1 MDKLIVKA
9 RIAGLF
15 PSDDKQFPS
24 TGDFAAQGLAVE
36 LRKRLL
42 QNRKN
47 VSANGT
53 LAVTGYPISMPYGE
67 VEVEVQ
73 SVSNDDEEHV
83 TITLPDSITSGMTTQ
98 EYENHRYY
106 VEDTLLEV
114 YDEHQFWK
122 TGVVAEIE
130 DAFEFASVK
139 SPFGNFQNLDGFL
152 RKITS
157 VSRHT
162 DNQELVDACIKLQEA
177 LNAVNKKL
185 EELL

>member
-9 RIAGLF
+9 RIAGLE
-15 PSDDKQFPS
+15 PIENKQFPS
-24 TGDFAAQGLAVE
+24 TGEFAAQGLAVE

-83 TITLPDSITSGMTTQ
+83 TITLPESITSGMTTQ

-114 YDEHQFWK
+114 YDEHRFWK

>member
-42 QNRKN
+42 RSKKYN
-47 VSANGT
+47 
-53 LAVTGYPISMPYGE
+53 E
-67 VEVEVQ
+67 VEVTVE
-73 SVSNDDEEHV
+73 SVSNDDEEYV
-83 TITLPDSITSGMTTQ
+83 TITLPDSVTSGMTTQ
-98 EYENHRYY
+98 EYEEHRYY

-122 TGVVAEIE
+122 IGVVAEIE

-177 LNAVNKKL
+177 LNEVNNKL

>member
-9 RIAGLF
+9 RIAGLD
-15 PSDDKQFPS
+15 PKENKQFPS
-24 TGDFAAQGLAVE
+24 TGDFAAQGLSVE

-42 QNRKN
+42 QSKKYN
-47 VSANGT
+47 
-53 LAVTGYPISMPYGE
+53 E

-73 SVSNDDEEHV
+73 SVSNDDEEYV
-83 TITLPDSITSGMTTQ
+83 TITLPDSVTSGMTTQ

-106 VEDTLLEV
+106 IEDTLLEV

-122 TGVVAEIE
+122 TGVIAEIE
-130 DAFEFASVK
+130 DAFEFASIK
-139 SPFGNFQNLDGFL
+139 SPLGNFQNLDGFL

-162 DNQELVDACIKLQEA
+162 DNSELVDACIKLQEA

-185 EELL
+185 EDLL